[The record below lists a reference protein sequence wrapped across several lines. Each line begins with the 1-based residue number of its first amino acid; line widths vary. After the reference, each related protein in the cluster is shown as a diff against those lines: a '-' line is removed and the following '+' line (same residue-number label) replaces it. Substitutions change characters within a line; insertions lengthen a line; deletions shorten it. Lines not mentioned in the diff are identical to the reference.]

1 MLLSYLTARDCEII
15 TTQKLIT
22 VIERVIAV
30 VETLPKFHGNLYNW
44 YDTASLSIL
53 PPGFVSTV
61 DSGNLACCF
70 VALREGIIDYREEDK
85 RAGKLIEKID
95 RLIEETD
102 LSVFYD
108 AHKDLFSI
116 GWDSAARQMSGS
128 HYDMLMSEEMCIRD
142 SLVDVWHRRLPVQG

>member
-1 MLLSYLTARDCEII
+1 M
-15 TTQKLIT
+15 
-22 VIERVIAV
+22 IAV

-128 HYDMLMSEEMCIRD
+128 HYDMLMSEARMTSFFAIACGQVPARHWGAL
-142 SLVDVWHRRLPVQG
+142 SLSLIHI